1 MIRASSVAGC
11 LVIAALALSPVPGS
25 AGERPAPPEPSIPA
39 LIRDLSGQD
48 WLTILRA
55 KEALEARQEKAIPA
69 LLALLDRRDVLP
81 LINTI
86 DLIYPGAET
95 FYGHGYIVD
104 YDLDSLAVR
113 AGWVLEAITFQ
124 DFGFREGSIG
134 EEALFK
140 AMREHG
146 AGDMPL
152 AEVTGREGPP
162 FGRTRLPRSTALAR
176 AWWVQAGPRWTRRRA
191 VAEALDSSSV
201 SRQIEVFTW
210 LRFGTTGCD
219 GYDPRWFEAEVRP
232 RAQKLAKSPDRG
244 VREQAEL
251 LLRDGFHL
259 PAPLPEIEGVVM
271 GVR

>member
-1 MIRASSVAGC
+1 MIRASVAAGC
-11 LVIAALALSPVPGS
+11 LMIAAWAPVPGR
-25 AGERPAPPEPSIPA
+25 AEDRPAIPA

-48 WLTILRA
+48 WLTIQRA
-55 KEALEARQEKAIPA
+55 KEGLEARPKEAIPA

-81 LINTI
+81 LINTL

-152 AEVTGREGPP
+152 AEVTGQEGPP
-162 FGRTRLPRSTALAR
+162 FGRTHLPRSTALAR
-176 AWWVQAGPRWTRRRA
+176 AWWEKAGPRWTRLRA
-191 VAEALDSSSV
+191 ITEALDSGSV
-201 SRQIEVFTW
+201 NRQIEVFTW
-210 LRFGTTGCD
+210 LRFGTTACD
-219 GYDPRWFEAEVRP
+219 GYGPKWFEAHVRP
-232 RAQKLAKSPDRG
+232 RAQKLTSSPDRG

-251 LLRDGFHL
+251 LLHDGFHL
-259 PAPLPEIEGVVM
+259 PAPWPEIEGVAS
-271 GVR
+271 GPR